1 MQIHMHKSIVL
12 AYALWLLSGFGW
24 LGLHRIYLH
33 KYKTCAVW
41 TLTFGLFGFGSVVD
55 LFTLHWMVK
64 RFNTIA
70 QIRSQRQQLHWLVI
84 KKQGLVDAG
93 RFEEATA
100 CRDEEKKLEIR
111 ILKLKELLQHNS

>member
-1 MQIHMHKSIVL
+1 MHMHKSIVL

-70 QIRSQRQQLHWLVI
+70 QIRSQRQQLYWLLI

-93 RFEEATA
+93 HLEEAAA
-100 CRDEEKKLEIR
+100 CRDEEIRLESR
-111 ILKLKELLQHNS
+111 ILKLKGLLQHNS